1 VTEPT
6 FSEFAPGVGVGD
18 KCPNDWYSIA
28 DLPLTILIGVTGVG
42 KSTTVDALAE
52 IFEFTQLP
60 NRRMLTD
67 HMIITPMLIT
77 DGQPILPVT
86 DRSQRFD
93 YTRRYRKANPGGMA
107 HALAGICIDPAKHSG
122 LILFD
127 GLRGVNEV
135 KYAIETLPLAR
146 FVVLFAPDVVRV
158 QRLLGRNDA
167 FDQIDLD
174 STGQGASDDKLTGF
188 ADLGLGEARKIFDP
202 GDEAR
207 LLALANRN
215 DVSADDLAAKLRIVI
230 EERRNYDP
238 AATRALVAELA
249 PFRSVEI
256 DTAKRSPEDAAIRIS
271 QKLEI

>member
-1 VTEPT
+1 MTELT

-18 KCPNDWYSIA
+18 QCPSDWYGIA

-52 IFEFTQLP
+52 IFDFTQLP

-67 HMIITPMLIT
+67 HMIITPMQIA
-77 DGQPILPVT
+77 DSEPVSPVA

-93 YTRRYRKANPGGMA
+93 YTRRYRKAHPGGMA
-107 HALAGICIDPAKHSG
+107 HALAGIYIDPEKHPG

-135 KYAIETLPLAR
+135 RYAIETLPLAR

-167 FDQIDLD
+167 FDQIALD
-174 STGQGASDDKLTGF
+174 STGQGTSDYELTSL
-188 ADLGLGEARKIFDP
+188 ADLGLGEAREIFDRA
-202 GDEAR
+202 DEAR
-207 LLALANRN
+207 LLALVNREG
-215 DVSADDLAAKLRIVI
+215 VGADDLVAKLRIVI

-249 PFRSVEI
+249 PFRSVEV
-256 DTAKRSPEDAAIRIS
+256 DTTKRSPEDAAIRIS
-271 QKLEI
+271 RKLEI